1 MYTRIVE
8 THLKP
13 GTKEETVARL
23 TAEILPVLQAQPGF
37 VDMIGLSDEHD
48 PDRLLA
54 ISFWKT
60 KEDAERYSRA
70 HYGRVV
76 DIIRPALKKD
86 PTLQTY
92 KVESSTTHRIAA
104 GKAA

>member
-13 GTKEETVARL
+13 GKKEEVVSRL
-23 TAEILPVLQAQPGF
+23 TAEILPVLQSQPGF
-37 VDMIGLSDEHD
+37 VDLIGLSDEHD

-54 ISFWKT
+54 ISFRKT
-60 KEDAERYSRA
+60 KQDAERYSRA
-70 HYGRVV
+70 NFERVI
-76 DIIRPALKKD
+76 DLIRASLMKS
-86 PTLQTY
+86 PTVQTY
-92 KVESSTTHRIAA
+92 EVESSTTHRIAA

>member
-8 THLKP
+8 TNVKP
-13 GTKEETVARL
+13 GKKEEVVARL
-23 TAEILPVLQAQPGF
+23 AAEVLPVLQAQPGF

-70 HYGRVV
+70 HYERVV
-76 DIIRPALKKD
+76 DIIRSALKKN

-92 KVESSTTHRIAA
+92 NVESSTTHRIAA